1 MILVIEILEAA
12 TLFCFGFG
20 WPFSIYK
27 SYKARANTG
36 KSLLF
41 LFVIWLGYLLGIAR
55 KLIEVPHDFTLWL
68 YVVNISMVSCDI
80 ALYYR
85 NKKLVKHDSEPEGY
99 PPSDLSQEY
108 TAHTV

>member
-1 MILVIEILEAA
+1 MTLPGILEAGM
-12 TLFCFGFG
+12 LFCFGFG

-41 LFVIWLGYLLGIAR
+41 LIVIWMGYLMGITFKAIAPDWR
-55 KLIEVPHDFTLWL
+55 LWL
-68 YVVNISMVSCDI
+68 YVVNICMVSIDI

-85 NKKLVKHDSEPEGY
+85 NKIISERQNRI
-99 PPSDLSQEY
+99 S
-108 TAHTV
+108 A